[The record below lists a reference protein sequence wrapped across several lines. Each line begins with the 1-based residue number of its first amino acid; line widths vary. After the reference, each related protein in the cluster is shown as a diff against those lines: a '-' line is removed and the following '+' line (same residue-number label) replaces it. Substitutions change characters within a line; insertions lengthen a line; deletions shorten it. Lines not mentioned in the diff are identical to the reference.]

1 MNKLLLIFFLAFSF
15 ANVYIANAATTPNSN
30 FTNINNPEFRLVI
43 CDGPRYPDPLP
54 VGMNPPP
61 ANYVPCDFNGL
72 MLQANQIITLLL
84 IAGVFVAIAGLAY
97 SGYLFLTGK
106 EQDRTRAKEI
116 LPKIAKGFIMMIS
129 AWFIVHQLLIW
140 LTDNG
145 NGFSRLIGG

>member
-1 MNKLLLIFFLAFSF
+1 MIKLFNTFIAHAANTPDPNFS
-15 ANVYIANAATTPNSN
+15 
-30 FTNINNPEFRLVI
+30 NINSTSFRLVI

-54 VGMNPPP
+54 LGMNPPP

-72 MLQANQIITLLL
+72 MLQANHVITILLV
-84 IAGVFVAIAGLAY
+84 AGVFVALAGLAY

-116 LPKIAKGFIMMIS
+116 LPKIAKGFIMMLS
-129 AWFIVHQLLIW
+129 AWFIVHQLLLW

-145 NGFSRLIGG
+145 TGFSKLIGG